1 MTKHFVCHASYLR
14 NHTSNDCHLWYTCT
28 RWWFLWVFF
37 SFFQNFDF
45 PGFVRGSKM
54 RKNCQ
59 SGSIPQEPYV
69 IWFSF
74 MLHMCKMISPV
85 FLRFFEMLILGVSIS
100 LKVQKMAQNDKTL
113 CLLDSISQEDMI
125 YDHYMIAIFGTHVLN
140 DDISRCYF
148 HFVKVLI
155 FWVVGRVKGQ
165 KMVKNDK
172 HLQMLFSFFQNF
184 DFLGC

>member
-1 MTKHFVCHASYLR
+1 
-14 NHTSNDCHLWYTCT
+14 
-28 RWWFLWVFF
+28 
-37 SFFQNFDF
+37 
-45 PGFVRGSKM
+45 
-54 RKNCQ
+54 
-59 SGSIPQEPYV
+59 
-69 IWFSF
+69 
-74 MLHMCKMISPV
+74 
-85 FLRFFEMLILGVSIS
+85 
-100 LKVQKMAQNDKTL
+100 MAQNDKTL

-155 FWVVGRVKGQ
+155 SWVVGRVKGQ